1 MAQAQNGDFSILN
14 NIYDNSDVNGY
25 SWESSRDAFE
35 TYFAPVFN
43 TSTRYDKNAFNQIY
57 SADGSVRVG
66 LGGYYYFVL
75 LNNGTVLGFMKNGY
89 DGIRVTVIFNPQ
101 KKKLL
106 TGRDVFELQYMSD
119 TYGNGYAYNSPVKT
133 RYSLSN
139 RQRYIDACKS
149 TASHPMYA
157 MTAREFCAFLI
168 VENGFK
174 IPNDYPVKL

>member
-1 MAQAQNGDFSILN
+1 M
-14 NIYDNSDVNGY
+14 NGY
-25 SWESSRDAFE
+25 SWENNRDAFE

-106 TGRDVFELQYMSD
+106 SGRDVFELQYMSD
-119 TYGNGYAYNSPVKT
+119 TYGNGYGYNSPIK
-133 RYSLSN
+133 RNYNLSN
-139 RQRYIDACKS
+139 RQKFLDACKS
-149 TASHPMYA
+149 TVAYPMYS
-157 MTAREFCAFLI
+157 MSTSEFCTFLI
-168 VENGFK
+168 FENGFK
-174 IPNDYPVKL
+174 IPKDYPVKL